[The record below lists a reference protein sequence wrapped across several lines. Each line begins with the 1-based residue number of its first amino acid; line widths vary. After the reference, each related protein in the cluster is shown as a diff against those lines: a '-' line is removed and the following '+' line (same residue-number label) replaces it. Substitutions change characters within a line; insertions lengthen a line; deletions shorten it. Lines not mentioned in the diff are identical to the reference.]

1 MAAVSVASYAILGM
15 QAAMLLTMLY
25 GVHLARARRRMR
37 RHGAVMT
44 GLAVLNVATVAAVM
58 APTFYGLDPAPG
70 PSSPSIILV
79 HHYLG
84 LMALAITA
92 VVAFPWALRGA
103 NEGNCPGAG
112 RRGRLIMRA
121 TFAIWV
127 ASLLLGIGAFFSL

>member
-37 RHGAVMT
+37 GHGAVMT

-58 APTFYGLDPAPG
+58 APTFYGLDPALD
-70 PSSPSIILV
+70 PSSPSIMLA
-79 HHYLG
+79 HHYVG